1 MYLILN
7 TFLGI
12 SCIQDTTLKVL
23 LKFINE
29 HLLLFTSI
37 YYYLGSGFFG
47 FWSQD
52 GTYIANWLLFS
63 SCLATLNR

>member
-23 LKFINE
+23 LKFIDE

-47 FWSQD
+47 F
-52 GTYIANWLLFS
+52 
-63 SCLATLNR
+63 